1 MKNEKESLTNGK
13 TYLIYNKG
21 HDSFFITTTLHSVI
35 HAIDNESYVYDL
47 SSLPRVTK
55 AEVILKTDQE
65 DATNG

>member
-1 MKNEKESLTNGK
+1 MKNEKEPLTNGK

-55 AEVILKTDQE
+55 AEVTIETNSNDQ
-65 DATNG
+65 